1 MATIFSDSWMQ
12 EFAGIWNADKEM
24 IEKLSEANFTSTI
37 GFGFIGEDTPVGIV
51 EVQAGTIIYAG
62 EFKNQS
68 LDWDVRAGMDAWKE
82 WLIDGFGFNKLGVS
96 VSSGK
101 LQFVTGDYRQMIR
114 YPNMAGPFLRHFE
127 LMAKLDTEFSR

>member
-1 MATIFSDSWMQ
+1 MIKIFSDSWMQ
-12 EFAGIWNADKEM
+12 AFANLWNDDKEM

-37 GFGFIGEDTPVGIV
+37 GFGFTGDDIPVGIV
-51 EVQAGTIIYAG
+51 EVKDGAIIYAG
-62 EFKNQS
+62 EFRNQS
-68 LDWDVRAGMDAWKE
+68 LDWDLRADVDAWKE
-82 WLIDGFGFNKLGVS
+82 WLTDGFGFNKLGVS

-127 LMAKLDTEFSR
+127 LMAQLDTDFSR